1 MNIREQSPPEEEI
14 NKSDP
19 THFDGAPTKRF
30 FVSMLPRDIDLDDS
44 ILDLVDNCVDGAMRS
59 QPAGRNAE
67 LPFAG
72 FCCEIS
78 ISAEKFVIKDNCGG
92 IPSSY
97 LNAAFRLG
105 RPSQDPDEKL
115 PTIGIYGIGMKR
127 AIFKMGKEA
136 EVVSRSKDRAVK
148 VRYSRAWLDPDSDTW
163 ELPFEEIEKGA
174 ESGVTITIPVLHA
187 SIAKK
192 FQQDAFIDELKDKLG
207 QHFAYIM
214 GKGFEIRLNGTPVTP
229 VTVQLILSRKIEP
242 FDYQTI
248 VGGVEIKVTVGF
260 YRNLTRQ
267 TELEESTDA
276 DVSKPEES
284 ATDEAGIT
292 VICNDRI
299 VVVSDRTTITGW
311 GVANTPRY
319 HPQFRAITGLISFST
334 ANPEDLPISTT
345 KRDLDTDSDV
355 FRPARNAAM
364 DGLSMCVGF
373 TNKWKGIEEEVDK
386 MLQPK
391 NRVEARTV
399 QLAAEK
405 GKSVRGDQAGKRYKP
420 DLPRPPKGNTR
431 RRIAF
436 SRDVDEIKR
445 IAEHFFSNDSKKPG
459 EVGIAAWVD
468 TLRRVTKA

>member
-1 MNIREQSPPEEEI
+1 MNKKQSPPED
-14 NKSDP
+14 KTHDSDP
-19 THFDGAPTKRF
+19 DHLDGAPTKRF

-59 QPAGRNAE
+59 QPAGRNTE
-67 LPFAG
+67 RPFAG
-72 FCCEIS
+72 FGCDITVS
-78 ISAEKFVIKDNCGG
+78 SEKFVITDNCGG

-105 RPSQDPDEKL
+105 RPSGDPDEKL

-136 EVVSRSKDRAVK
+136 EVISRSKDSAVK
-148 VRYSRAWLDPDSDTW
+148 VRYSREWLDPNSDTW
-163 ELPFEEIEKGA
+163 RLPFEEIGKG
-174 ESGVTITIPVLHA
+174 EECGVTITIPVLHEGI
-187 SIAKK
+187 SKK
-192 FQQDAFIDELKDKLG
+192 FQQEAFIDQLKDKLG

-214 GKGFEIRLNGTPVTP
+214 GKGFKIRLNGKPITP
-229 VTVQLILSRKIEP
+229 VTVQLILSRQIEP

-248 VGGVEIKVTVGF
+248 VDGVEIKVTVGF

-267 TELEESTDA
+267 TELEESTDP

-311 GVANTPRY
+311 GVASTPRY
-319 HPQFRAITGLISFST
+319 HPQFRAIAGLISFST

-355 FRPARNAAM
+355 YRPARNAAM

-373 TNKWKGIEEEVDK
+373 TNKWKGIEEEVDE
-386 MLQPK
+386 MLQRK
-391 NRVEARTV
+391 DRVEARAV
-399 QLAAEK
+399 RLAVEK
-405 GKSVRGDQAGKRYKP
+405 GRSVRGDTTGTRRYKP
-420 DLPRPPKGNTR
+420 ELPRPERGNTR

-436 SRDVDEIKR
+436 SRDVDEINAVR
-445 IAEHFFSNDSKKPG
+445 EHFFGNDTKKPG

-468 TLRRVTKA
+468 TLRRVTKV

>member
-1 MNIREQSPPEEEI
+1 MNNKEQSPPEEET
-14 NKSDP
+14 NESDP
-19 THFDGAPTKRF
+19 TLDGAPTKRF

-44 ILDLVDNCVDGAMRS
+44 ILDLVDNCVDGATRS
-59 QPAGRNAE
+59 RPTGRNVKR
-67 LPFAG
+67 PFAG
-72 FCCEIS
+72 RQCDIS
-78 ISAEKFVIKDNCGG
+78 ISADKFVIKDNCGG
-92 IPSSY
+92 IPSAY
-97 LNAAFRLG
+97 LDAAFRLG
-105 RPSQDPDEKL
+105 RPSRDPDEKL

-148 VRYSRAWLDPDSDTW
+148 VRYSRDWLDPDSDTW
-163 ELPFEEIEKGA
+163 ELPFDEIETGA
-174 ESGVTITIPVLHA
+174 EHGVTITIPALRENI
-187 SIAKK
+187 SKK
-192 FQQDAFIDELKDKLG
+192 FQQQDFIDQLKDKLG

-214 GKGFEIRLNGTPVTP
+214 GKGFEIRLNGTPIIP
-229 VTVQLILSRKIEP
+229 VTVQLILSEKIKP
-242 FDYQTI
+242 FDYQT
-248 VGGVEIKVTVGF
+248 VVDGVEIKVTVGF

-267 TELEESTDA
+267 TELEESTET

-319 HPQFRAITGLISFST
+319 HPQFRAIAGLISFST

-355 FRPARNAAM
+355 YRPARNAAM

-373 TNKWKGIEEEVDK
+373 TNKWKGIEEEADDL
-386 MLQPK
+386 LQRK

-399 QLAAEK
+399 QLAEEE
-405 GKSVRGDQAGKRYKP
+405 GRSVRGDETGKRYKP
-420 DLPRPPKGNTR
+420 ELPRPPKGNTR

-436 SRDVDEIKR
+436 SRDADEIKIIR
-445 IAEHFFSNDSKKPG
+445 EHFFGNDSKKPG
-459 EVGIAAWVD
+459 EIGIAAWVD